1 MVITLILSVCMLQV
15 LFSFLKSLTTLTLIL
30 ETILR
35 QKKKSILTFLLSM
48 LAENNQKKVLDRL

>member
-1 MVITLILSVCMLQV
+1 MLQV